1 MSNENEI
8 IDFINADI
16 KVIKQYDRDIK
27 NTYIYIARRLH
38 ELKESNYIEQINF
51 KGYKNIYDFA
61 LSEFGYEASK
71 VRYLIAIYL
80 RFFNDFETVT
90 GDYVSVVGVKQNF
103 QFYKYN
109 KFSISQ
115 LRYMCEMDEEQLKKC
130 KPEMTVKEIIE
141 IKLNFGT
148 RVPGN
153 SVETQGNIQ
162 NESNEKP
169 VQNIISGIFPEKS
182 EVQPEEKVTTIIVS
196 ELPKEERKEN
206 KTITIDLKTEQNGSF
221 GTNIIDENQED
232 YYKKKYHEALE
243 ANEKLKNEYKN
254 LENIISNEQVKNKN
268 LREDLHLVNQ
278 VIKYFDEEFYK
289 VVSVFYNEKLQILY
303 KEFSDFYKVR
313 KLPEKVNF
321 FKNVI

>member
-1 MSNENEI
+1 MSNESEI
-8 IDFINADI
+8 KDFINADI
-16 KVIKQYDRDIK
+16 AAIKRYDKDIQ
-27 NTYIYIARRLH
+27 NTYIYIARRLY
-38 ELKESNYIEQINF
+38 ELKESNYIERINF

-80 RFFNDFETVT
+80 RFFNDYETVT
-90 GDYVSVVGVKQNF
+90 KNYVSMIGVKQS
-103 QFYKYN
+103 KYN
-109 KFSISQ
+109 EFSISQ
-115 LRYMCEMDEEQLKKC
+115 LRYMCEMDEDQLKKC

-141 IKLNFGT
+141 IKLNFDT
-148 RVPGN
+148 RVSDK
-153 SVETQGNIQ
+153 SVETQGNVQ

-182 EVQPEEKVTTIIVS
+182 ELQSEEKVTTIIVS
-196 ELPKEERKEN
+196 ELPKEEKREN
-206 KTITIDLKTEQNGSF
+206 KTITIDVKTKQNDSF
-221 GTNIIDENQED
+221 EMNIIDENQED

-243 ANEKLKNEYKN
+243 ENEKLKNEYKN

-289 VVSVFYNEKLQILY
+289 VISVFYNEKLQILY
-303 KEFSDFYKVR
+303 KEFSDFYKLR
-313 KLPEKVNF
+313 KLPDKVNF

>member
-1 MSNENEI
+1 MSSQNEI
-8 IDFINADI
+8 IDFINSDI
-16 KVIKQYDRDIK
+16 AAIKRYDRDIK

-80 RFFNDFETVT
+80 RFFKDFETVT
-90 GDYVSVVGVKQNF
+90 KNNVSMTGVKQS
-103 QFYKYN
+103 KYN
-109 KFSISQ
+109 EFSISQ

-141 IKLNFGT
+141 IKLNFDT
-148 RVPGN
+148 CVSDK
-153 SVETQGNIQ
+153 SVETQGNVQ

-182 EVQPEEKVTTIIVS
+182 EERPEEKVTTIIVT

-206 KTITIDLKTEQNGSF
+206 KTITIDVKTEQNDSF

-243 ANEKLKNEYKN
+243 LNEKLKNEYKN

-303 KEFSDFYKVR
+303 KEFSDFYKLR
-313 KLPEKVNF
+313 KLPDKVNF